1 MVDPCTYSYIGSGA
15 WCSLNDNRAKSSP
28 IYRPIFS
35 KGNKNISVR
44 LALWA
49 RTDLRNVLPG
59 ETGFCGLH
67 KSNISAQCITRL
79 LSPQGPC
86 AIVKQIPLKKMTKKK
101 KKMCTV
107 FTFFSIQEYEKRY
120 LNPFFLNIRKKIQ
133 NIKLQYIFTLD
144 QHSVAC
150 HVFTKAF
157 LYWRC
162 TISNYTYLVLYADIQ
177 CISITVHSKNS
188 HRHTPLRL
196 VIRKR

>member
-101 KKMCTV
+101 KNVHRFHIFLHSGIWKTILK
-107 FTFFSIQEYEKRY
+107 S
-120 LNPFFLNIRKKIQ
+120 FFLYIRKKIQ
-133 NIKLQYIFTLD
+133 NIKLQYIFTWD

-188 HRHTPLRL
+188 SRHTPLRL

>member
-120 LNPFFLNIRKKIQ
+120 LNPFFYTSGKKSRISSYNISSHWTNTVLRATCSPKRFCTGDVQSRITH
-133 NIKLQYIFTLD
+133 TLCCM
-144 QHSVAC
+144 QTFN
-150 HVFTKAF
+150 VF
-157 LYWRC
+157 
-162 TISNYTYLVLYADIQ
+162 
-177 CISITVHSKNS
+177 
-188 HRHTPLRL
+188 P
-196 VIRKR
+196 

>member
-28 IYRPIFS
+28 IYRPIYS

-101 KKMCTV
+101 KNVHRFHIFLHSGIWKTILKSFFFKHQEKNPEYQVTIYLHMGPTQCCVPRVHQSV
-107 FTFFSIQEYEKRY
+107 FVLAMYNLELHIPCVVCR
-120 LNPFFLNIRKKIQ
+120 
-133 NIKLQYIFTLD
+133 
-144 QHSVAC
+144 HSMYFHNRA
-150 HVFTKAF
+150 
-157 LYWRC
+157 
-162 TISNYTYLVLYADIQ
+162 Q
-177 CISITVHSKNS
+177 
-188 HRHTPLRL
+188 
-196 VIRKR
+196 